1 MLSKACTCA
10 SFCSSRSMA
19 SSDAPHECGN
29 IWSSSQV
36 GGRGRLKLG
45 QGVSSDNNFAQ
56 NKMLSSW
63 GRNLR
68 MSAPGSATGSSGN
81 LSQFHVRL
89 TFSSRSPHVLL
100 TFATRSPLENKA
112 FLGFAI
118 LKEFKALNIL
128 NSFFLPKIRKMQR
141 FLCGEREEN
150 VRRP

>member
-1 MLSKACTCA
+1 MGENTLSPKRIWVA
-10 SFCSSRSMA
+10 S
-19 SSDAPHECGN
+19 
-29 IWSSSQV
+29 
-36 GGRGRLKLG
+36 
-45 QGVSSDNNFAQ
+45 
-56 NKMLSSW
+56 
-63 GRNLR
+63 
-68 MSAPGSATGSSGN
+68 GSSEN
-81 LSQFHVRL
+81 LSDFNVRL

-150 VRRP
+150 VRRT